1 MNHHLYLKRV
11 LFCILLISMQLTV
24 LSQVQT
30 RQIKQAETSLMEKKE
45 RDKVLPKSKESTTLQ
60 TLKENQL
67 QSQTKQIQRKE
78 RPKAEIV
85 SNPISDNTSP
95 FEAVKGLK
103 EDSDKRDLYSKH
115 YINPDGSYT
124 AIIGAGPIHYEK
136 NGQFLDID
144 HTIKSNADFNYPYAN
159 IHNIFESYFGANSH
173 TGIKNKTAEG
183 EVHEFLNTRMYW
195 ERNGQAINTIT
206 SNNQTIRIEGDKA
219 YYDNIYGSIS
229 AEFTMLTGKRKL
241 NYIIPNKEALGNLPN
256 DADYLVFTEDVILP
270 FGWTSTTTEKG
281 ILIKDNFGKEIY
293 LYENPLSTDEVQKF
307 SRESNTLFETFQIG
321 NTLTI
326 KTKVKTDWLLSN
338 ERVYPVKVDPTVN
351 VAVNNSQWHTGYQ
364 NWNTWT
370 GNIVHSNNQ
379 ISVGRGDD
387 INIFNI
393 FFPRYFDGFMQ
404 FSLPTLP
411 AASYVTS
418 ANLHLTKTG
427 GNQNNFGSVYIRQ
440 ISYDLPLSSNSGN
453 IMNTAQYFFSDDI
466 SGSIGGVNG
475 DKVAAFND
483 EGIEFLT
490 LESGNTIQLALWG
503 QGNGNS
509 STNVQFAGYSS
520 VNRPY
525 LVINYELPILLNCGD
540 LFTDTGGTSGNY
552 SNNENIV
559 WTIHPDDPVNERVS
573 VNFLY
578 AYIEGNFDDVL
589 EVYDGPDISSPELP
603 SLTGYYDFLISY
615 VSSHPTG
622 ALTFRF
628 KSDFSVNYAGW
639 EATIDCVPKTD
650 LVGDCAEGNLSNP
663 NGPESGYNIVGTN
676 RASADYLVPI
686 GQTFVL
692 EQVILNIWG
701 IIPPDEI
708 TLSVYSDNGLGT
720 PSGIFNTQTITPS
733 SAYVAGASG
742 TNNLWRIVLDL
753 EPIMLS
759 GSATEEKRY
768 WISPSITSDRPYLWE
783 YSSTTNHYTA
793 RTSTN
798 SGNNWSVA
806 TKENVYSFNGKCYR
820 YVYWDDTLTW
830 TPNNPDGTNGTAST
844 ENDNILV
851 IEGNNASFSQHV
863 TARHLTVNQDGKLDI
878 WKNLS
883 LTGDLDNHGSI
894 TFKSNAST
902 TGQLDEFYGRLTGNG
917 SFTTEKFFP
926 ARRAFRFVSS
936 PISTIDGPKPFIR
949 DNWQEGVN
957 NPNNSTFLNP
967 NPGYGIHITGSQTGQ
982 NGFDSTPTGNPSLFG
997 YNNLTQE
1004 WFNVP
1009 NTNATNLE
1017 AGIPWRIMIRGDR
1030 SINVTL
1036 NASVPTNT
1044 VIRTTG
1050 KIKTGDVERNDLS
1063 TTPGDLNFIGNPYQ
1077 AAIDMGEVLVASD
1090 NLNPAY
1096 YYVWDP
1102 MLGGNP
1108 TVGQPG
1114 GRGAYV
1120 TVNLPNGTNSS
1131 GSTANQFLQPGQAAF
1146 VYTLNNGPA
1155 NLKIQESHKNLNGL
1169 TAGRIAFQDESFINL
1184 VLYNS
1189 QAFES
1194 GYTPSDGLLINFSD
1208 EGDNDITFKDAPKL
1222 TNLDENLSSRIG
1234 EQFFSLQDRAYPT
1247 SDEVIPLNL
1256 TQYRYNAYVFE
1267 VNTLNLPE
1275 STTAFLVDKYLNK
1288 TTELSADQI
1297 THYSFEVNNDDELS
1311 IAPDRFELI
1320 FKVEEVNLN
1329 LIELTHQE
1337 IRLYPNPTMT
1347 HSFYIEA
1354 DSYKNKK
1361 LDVFISN
1368 MLGQTILHKSFLVP
1382 TTGRVEVILPNA
1394 TTKGIYNV
1402 NVTSEN
1408 KKLISKKLIKN

>member
-11 LFCILLISMQLTV
+11 LFCILLTSMQLTV

-30 RQIKQAETSLMEKKE
+30 RQIKQADTSLMEKKE
-45 RDKVLPKSKESTTLQ
+45 RDKDLPKSKESTTLQ

-307 SRESNTLFETFQIG
+307 SRESNTLFETSQIG

-351 VAVNNSQWHTGYQ
+351 VAVNNSEWHTGYQ
-364 NWNTWT
+364 SL
-370 GNIVHSNNQ
+370 VHQ
-379 ISVGRGDD
+379 TTIIDHYDDPIHVGKGDD
-387 INIFNI
+387 HGAVA
-393 FFPRYFDGFMQ
+393 RYFDGFMQ

-411 AASYVTS
+411 ATSYVTS
-418 ANLHLTKTG
+418 ANLHLRKTG
-427 GNQNNFGSVYIRQ
+427 GAQNNFGGVFI
-440 ISYDLPLSSNSGN
+440 IPTSYSIPPSGDIMNPLSDFLSTN
-453 IMNTAQYFFSDDI
+453 ISSY
-466 SGSIGGVNG
+466 IGGGNTN
-475 DKVAAFND
+475 KVAPFNQTGRD
-483 EGIEFLT
+483 FLT
-490 LESGNTIQLALWG
+490 LESGNIIQLALLADG
-503 QGNGNS
+503 GAYP
-509 STNVQFAGYSS
+509 STHAIFAGYSS
-520 VNRPY
+520 GDRPY

-573 VNFLY
+573 VNFQYATIEDDYDFLY
-578 AYIEGNFDDVL
+578 VH
-589 EVYDGPDISSPELP
+589 DGPDISYPLIPGLS
-603 SLTGYYDFLISY
+603 GDYDFLISY

-628 KSDFSVNYAGW
+628 RSDYLYNYRGW
-639 EATIDCVPKTD
+639 EATVNCVPKTD
-650 LVGDCAEGNLSNP
+650 LVGDCAEGNPRNP
-663 NGPESGYNIVGTN
+663 SGIENGYMITGNQFI
-676 RASADYLVPI
+676 AADYLVPT

-692 EQVILNIWG
+692 EQIILNTLSIT
-701 IIPPDEI
+701 PPDEVELNI
-708 TLSVYSDNGLGT
+708 YADNGAGLPGALVA
-720 PSGIFNTQTITPS
+720 TQTIAPT
-733 SAYVAGASG
+733 SAYVAGTFSPW
-742 TNNLWRIVLDL
+742 NSWRIVLNLD
-753 EPIMLS
+753 PIILQ
-759 GSATEEKRY
+759 GSPMANTRY
-768 WISPSITSDRPYLWE
+768 WIRPHINSLDDYFWE
-783 YSSTTNHYTA
+783 ISSTPVHSQIA
-793 RTSTN
+793 ASGN
-798 SGNNWSVA
+798 SGA
-806 TKENVYSFNGKCYR
+806 TWFLDQDNKEAVYSFNGKCYN
-820 YVYWDDTLTW
+820 YVYWDDAITW
-830 TPNNPDGTNGTAST
+830 RPYNPDGSDGGTPST
-844 ENDNILV
+844 VNDNVII
-851 IEGNNASFSQHV
+851 IEGENASFNNDV
-863 TARHLTVNQDGKLDI
+863 AVRHLTVNQDGKLDI

-883 LTGDLDNHGSI
+883 LAGDMENHGSI

-936 PISTIDGPKPFIR
+936 PISTLDGPKPFIR

-997 YNNLTQE
+997 YNNLTQD
-1004 WFNVP
+1004 WFNVA

-1017 AGIPWRIMIRGDR
+1017 AGIPWRMMIRGDR
-1030 SINVTL
+1030 SINVTQ
-1036 NASVPTNT
+1036 NASAPTNT

-1050 KIKTGDVERNDLS
+1050 KIKTGEVERNNLS
-1063 TTPGDLNFIGNPYQ
+1063 SNSGYLNFIGNPYQ
-1077 AAIDMGEVLVASD
+1077 AAIDMGEVLSASD

-1146 VYTLNNGPA
+1146 VYTLDNGPA

-1311 IAPDRFELI
+1311 VAPDRFELV

-1368 MLGQTILHKSFLVP
+1368 MLGQTILQKSFLVP